1 MDRNADE
8 VVMSQSAHDALV
20 QKLNGEH
27 AAAMTVAVDKAK
39 TESFAAGRKASD
51 DRMAA
56 ILADEKVKG
65 REAMAMDLALKSP
78 DMKAED
84 VVAFVA
90 KLPAAGAV
98 PSIAERAQGHGD
110 LGLPAG
116 KPADARA
123 GWAKVTERVNRSRG
137 HAAN

>member
-1 MDRNADE
+1 MDENQQE

-20 QKLNGEH
+20 QKLNAEH
-27 AAAMTVAVDKAK
+27 QAALTAAVATARADGVTEGGKA
-39 TESFAAGRKASD
+39 AH

-56 ILADEKVKG
+56 ILADDKVKG

-78 DMKAED
+78 AMKAED

-123 GWAKVTERVNRSRG
+123 AWAKVTERTNRSRG
-137 HAAN
+137 HAA